1 MQKTVSTITPF
12 SASAQAQKTPFTFDY
27 IRSCTNPYKF
37 RITEHIYLFVVPVI
51 IEVKTAQQITD
62 FTSGIKLLW
71 NTVRTPHQSKLPSPS
86 SMPPSNFR
94 CPNLHV
100 TISQKL
106 PTIVFQSL
114 LHGSANQRR
123 FGPSTS
129 DWTAKAIIYFKGLS
143 IEAILRGHKTGTL
156 HRRAIIK
163 FHFKSYILYTTNMF
177 YSKLD
182 AANAQWPEFQDRLRR
197 ILLKIFEAQSNP
209 ARRWKGLRA
218 TFSAAEVEK
227 LSP

>member
-106 PTIVFQSL
+106 CSNLYFMDLQTNADLDPQL
-114 LHGSANQRR
+114 LTGLPRLLYIS
-123 FGPSTS
+123 
-129 DWTAKAIIYFKGLS
+129 KALV
-143 IEAILRGHKTGTL
+143 
-156 HRRAIIK
+156 
-163 FHFKSYILYTTNMF
+163 
-177 YSKLD
+177 SKLFYED
-182 AANAQWPEFQDRLRR
+182 IKPEHCTEEPLSSFISNHIYYIQLTCS
-197 ILLKIFEAQSNP
+197 IQS
-209 ARRWKGLRA
+209 
-218 TFSAAEVEK
+218 
-227 LSP
+227 